1 MTMNIKHMNPLN
13 QMARRLG
20 LASLMILVVACS
32 GGGGGGGGDTNVGPT
47 NPINT
52 PTTPSGYTQAQAKTT
67 ANLGFLSS
75 ELIFNRIQD
84 ESSGFAY
91 FAQGF
96 ISNGVLRTPGQYSNT
111 ISCASS
117 GSGSGTLSVVMTVT
131 GNAGDTARAGLL
143 QGDTINLDYSSCDF
157 GGTGVVKNGNA
168 VITSLGTYSTLGSVS
183 PTIADF
189 QFKYNLTT
197 NNFNVVSGTIQRI
210 LSNGSQ
216 DIDFTSSAD
225 ASSLTITSKVTA
237 TSMASYF
244 RPVSASL
251 PTSANKLDLGSTYSS
266 QRNFSTGSLEL
277 QLDGSA
283 SFGTESASLPFVINT
298 PVKLIG
304 NVTSGRLIPAA
315 GTMRAKDVT
324 ANLLTQTTWSGGPV
338 AVSADTNKDNSL
350 DLNFSF
356 ASHGL
361 FIAP

>member
-1 MTMNIKHMNPLN
+1 VNKIIMNSSKSKL
-13 QMARRLG
+13 RY
-20 LASLMILVVACS
+20 LAVILTFSLMVAC
-32 GGGGGGGGDTNVGPT
+32 GGGGGGSTA
-47 NPINT
+47 
-52 PTTPSGYTQAQAKTT
+52 PSPNAVAFTQAEAKTT

-75 ELIFNRIQD
+75 ELVFNRIQD
-84 ESSGFAY
+84 EASSFAY

-96 ISNGVLRTPGQYSNT
+96 LSNGVLRTPGQYSNT
-111 ISCASS
+111 ISCISS

-168 VITSLGTYSTLGSVS
+168 VIKSLGTYTSLGSVN

-197 NNFNVVSGTIQRI
+197 NNFDVASGTTQRVR
-210 LSNGSQ
+210 SNGSQ
-216 DIDFTSSAD
+216 DIDFASSAD

-237 TSMASYF
+237 TSIASYF

-251 PTSANKLDLGSTYSS
+251 STSANKLDLGSTYSS
-266 QRNFSTGSLEL
+266 QRNFSTGSFEL

-283 SFGTESASLPFVINT
+283 SLGTESASLPFVIST
-298 PVKLIG
+298 PAKLSG
-304 NVTSGRLIPAA
+304 NVTSGRLIPVA
-315 GTMRAKDVT
+315 GTLQAKDTT
-324 ANLLTQTTWSGGPV
+324 ANLLTQTTWSNGTV
-338 AVSADTNKDNSL
+338 AVSADTNKDDSL

-356 ASHGL
+356 PSHGL
-361 FIAP
+361 FVAP